1 MPGTDPWGAR
11 GQDGAGA
18 LTMDSEVEVAAVKL
32 VFGGHLTA
40 VAASGRGLGIGDVQ
54 LKQVHLWGEVSGR
67 WGSKDEALTPEGGW
81 GWLVATD
88 LLTLQ
93 GEVNPCSCM

>member
-1 MPGTDPWGAR
+1 MQGTDPWGAR
-11 GQDGAGA
+11 GQDGDGA

-32 VFGGHLTA
+32 VLGGHLTA
-40 VAASGRGLGIGDVQ
+40 VAASGGGLGIGDVQ
-54 LKQVHLWGEVSGR
+54 LKQVDLWGEVSGR
-67 WGSKDEALTPEGGW
+67 WGSKDEALTPEGDW

-93 GEVNPCSCM
+93 G